1 MRRLFCVPVILLA
14 ASFSAQADLF
24 YNDPTTWLSAT
35 TGAVTTVNFEGLVPP
50 PFGGIFIGS
59 GAGANTTVGGIN
71 FAIGPASNGNL
82 FILAD
87 GIYYPGTAVISSQE
101 STTAV
106 NDLLITLPAPVTA
119 LGFWFGDFYGDT
131 ATITLSD
138 GQFAQPTAAALPYL
152 GFFGV
157 AAPGGITSV
166 DITTPDEVMN
176 LSSVSFGTTT
186 VTPEPSALLLLAT
199 VIALMGLLLRKRLR
213 RSFAPTRL

>member
-35 TGAVTTVNFEGLVPP
+35 TGAVTPVNFEGLVAPGN
-50 PFGGIFIGS
+50 FSLIGS

-82 FILAD
+82 FILGD
-87 GIYYPGTAVISSQE
+87 GVYYPGTAVISSQE
-101 STTAV
+101 STTAF
-106 NDLLITLPAPVTA
+106 NDLLITLPARVTA
-119 LGFWFGDFYGDT
+119 LGFWFGDFGGDT

-138 GQFAQPTAAALPYL
+138 GQFAQPTAAVAPYL

-166 DITTPDEVMN
+166 DITTPDPVMN
-176 LSSVSFGTTT
+176 LSSLSYGTTT

-199 VIALMGLLLRKRLR
+199 VIAIMGLLLRKRLR